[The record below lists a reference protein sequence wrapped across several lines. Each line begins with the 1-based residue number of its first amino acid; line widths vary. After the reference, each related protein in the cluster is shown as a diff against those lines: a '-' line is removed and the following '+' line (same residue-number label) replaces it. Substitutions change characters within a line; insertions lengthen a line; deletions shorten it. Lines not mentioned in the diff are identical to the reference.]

1 MRDQLLSPSTALR
14 LPLISWEAPQS
25 IRSDLKGPG
34 LAMLFADLVTGG
46 TGKTRVLQ
54 PDELSLNAGGAL
66 TIPDEEKT
74 SAVAEL
80 LGEE

>member
-1 MRDQLLSPSTALR
+1 MRDQLISPSTAFR
-14 LPLISWEAPQS
+14 LPWVSWEAPQS

-46 TGKTRVLQ
+46 TGTTRVLQ

-66 TIPDEEKT
+66 TIPEEEKA
-74 SAVAEL
+74 SAVGEL